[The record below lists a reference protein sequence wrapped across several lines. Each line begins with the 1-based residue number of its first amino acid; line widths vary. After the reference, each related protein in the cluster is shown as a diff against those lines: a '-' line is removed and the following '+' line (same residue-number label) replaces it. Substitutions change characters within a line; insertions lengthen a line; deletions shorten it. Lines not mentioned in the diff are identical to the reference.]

1 MLSILFKSHLIRH
14 SGMERAFKDTQ
25 RTLEPLTKALKEH
38 SGGWALEGH
47 SEDTQRA
54 LEHLGTRRALKRALG
69 GHLGTRRA
77 LPGHSGTRALK
88 ALGHT
93 GT

>member
-1 MLSILFKSHLIRH
+1 MLSISFKSHLIRH

-25 RTLEPLTKALKEH
+25 RTLEPLTKALREH

-69 GHLGTRRA
+69 EHSQGTWVLEHLRHLGTRALRA
-77 LPGHSGTRALK
+77 LY
-88 ALGHT
+88 
-93 GT
+93 